1 MAFRNPPIAGVTL
14 VRPAIQSP
22 NYVLGSAGWSINRDG
37 SVEFNQGTF
46 RGSVSIGNLTGQHAI
61 LANSATGDPIDVYN
75 TANQL
80 VFSIDQTGRLVSQSR
95 VSTSNV
101 VMNGGSIFFEDTA
114 QNPQLPPQMQGS
126 LSATQSTL
134 QLLGG
139 IPQSAAGGTQDPY
152 IFLTGQTTTAG
163 AWINVLQRGVQG
175 AMLQTDGANTSGSNN
190 QLVHLDIYTVTT
202 DSGGTG
208 IWNHNCPFTPTFGF
222 LIGIN
227 GVGANFPYQWAWFA
241 NPFTSTTAKAA
252 FKNNLGAAMAST
264 TLGVMG
270 VFFG

>member
-1 MAFRNPPIAGVTL
+1 MAFRNPAIAGQYL
-14 VRPAIQSP
+14 VRPALRSP
-22 NYVLGSAGWSINRDG
+22 NYVLGSAGWTVNRDG
-37 SVEFNQGTF
+37 SAELNSAVI
-46 RGSVSIGNLTGQHAI
+46 RGSVSIGNPTGQHAI
-61 LANSATGDPIDVYN
+61 LANPATGDALDVYN
-75 TANQL
+75 TSNQL

-95 VSTSNV
+95 VSTANI

-114 QNPQLPPQMQGS
+114 QNPFLPPQMDGS
-126 LSATQSTL
+126 LSATQTTL
-134 QLLGG
+134 QLFGG
-139 IPQSAAGGTQDPY
+139 IPQSAVGGTQDPY
-152 IFLTGQTTTAG
+152 IFLTGQTTSAG
-163 AWINVLQRGVQG
+163 GWINTLQRGVQG

-208 IWNHNCPFTPTFGF
+208 VWNHNCPFTPAYGF

-270 VFFG
+270 IFFG